1 MKRNGH
7 SVFEIT
13 RQVIRNFFNE
23 YDERTTREFQQL
35 IREAGLLNNAS
46 ELESKE
52 QLITWLAEPSRF
64 SSKDAYRK
72 FYQHVRQ
79 KQKARML
86 RNFRVAASFLLI
98 FSCSDTASYICAPIV
113 RTGHNAALQS

>member
-1 MKRNGH
+1 MMKRNGH

-23 YDERTTREFQQL
+23 DDERTTREFQQL

-52 QLITWLAEPSRF
+52 QLIT
-64 SSKDAYRK
+64 
-72 FYQHVRQ
+72 
-79 KQKARML
+79 
-86 RNFRVAASFLLI
+86 
-98 FSCSDTASYICAPIV
+98 
-113 RTGHNAALQS
+113 

>member
-1 MKRNGH
+1 MMKRNGH

-23 YDERTTREFQQL
+23 DDERTTREFQQL

-64 SSKDAYRK
+64 
-72 FYQHVRQ
+72 
-79 KQKARML
+79 
-86 RNFRVAASFLLI
+86 
-98 FSCSDTASYICAPIV
+98 
-113 RTGHNAALQS
+113 

>member
-23 YDERTTREFQQL
+23 DDERTTREFQQL

-79 KQKARML
+79 KQKVRML

-98 FSCSDTASYICAPIV
+98 LALGGVAYWLNDFWDTGNGPK
-113 RTGHNAALQS
+113 LM